1 MTRILL
7 AAVLVTAALPAVAQD
22 LADGAY
28 TCMIGSMNLGEIAI
42 SGKTYAGPAF
52 DGKYEGWYP
61 FQTAGGTVT
70 WGGPLGGISLAGTV
84 VSSVLTDPGAGQ
96 TGFDVTIQNA
106 SGNFQTVSCYP
117 SS

>member
-61 FQTAGGTVT
+61 FQTASGTVT

-84 VSSVLTDPGAGQ
+84 VSSVLTDAGAGR